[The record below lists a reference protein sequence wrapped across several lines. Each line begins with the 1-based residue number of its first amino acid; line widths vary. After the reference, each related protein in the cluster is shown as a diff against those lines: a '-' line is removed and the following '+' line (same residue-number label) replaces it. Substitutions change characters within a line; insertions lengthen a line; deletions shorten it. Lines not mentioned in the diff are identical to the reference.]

1 MRCMPEK
8 TLQEYLDGEL
18 PEAQSRRVE
27 KHLTG
32 CKKCSQRFADSKA
45 QNDLVRK
52 KLSLLNPA
60 EIPAAPAISP
70 GIGRY
75 EIPRKSELKRLFA
88 ATIRVPAA
96 AVAMAVL
103 FVAGFSLGITL
114 RSRGEGARVRSGE
127 TKSTP
132 FYVSTADHVQALS
145 LNWDLSDYKPIEHPR
160 SIVIKE
166 EQK

>member
-1 MRCMPEK
+1 MPKK

-32 CKKCSQRFADSKA
+32 CKKCSQRLADSKA
-45 QNDLVRK
+45 QNNLVRK
-52 KLSLLNPA
+52 RLSLLDPV

-70 GIGRY
+70 GIWRY
-75 EIPRKSELKRLFA
+75 ELPRKSEIKRLFA

-96 AVAMAVL
+96 AVATAVL
-103 FVAGFSLGITL
+103 FVAGFFLGITL
-114 RSRGEGARVRSGE
+114 RSRGEGGPVPRGE

-132 FYVSTADHVQALS
+132 FYVSTADHVQVLS
-145 LNWDLSDYKPIEHPR
+145 LNWDLTDYKPIEHPR
-160 SIVIKE
+160 IIVIKE

>member
-1 MRCMPEK
+1 MNCMPKK
-8 TLQEYLDGEL
+8 TLQKYLDGEL

-27 KHLTG
+27 NHLIG
-32 CKKCSQRFADSKA
+32 CKKCSQRLADSKA

-52 KLSLLNPA
+52 KLSLLDPA
-60 EIPAAPAISP
+60 EIPAPSAISP

-75 EIPRKSELKRLFA
+75 ELPRKSGLKRLFA

-114 RSRGEGARVRSGE
+114 RSRGEGAPVRSG
-127 TKSTP
+127 KMISAP
-132 FYVSTADHVQALS
+132 FYVSTADHVQVLP
-145 LNWDLSDYKPIEHPR
+145 LNWDLTDYKLIDHPR
-160 SIVIKE
+160 TIVIKE